1 MSAAGPKAPKAP
13 KAPRT
18 KAAPAP
24 DAEGG
29 PRGKR
34 PRAPK
39 AASKAGS
46 KAAAPGDPDEL
57 DESDAEVSGEL
68 SPEAVV
74 AEAGGPVTPEAAA
87 EQVTTI
93 PEVLPPEPDLEP
105 AEAEALEET
114 DGEGEGEG
122 EDRAP
127 LDGVLLAPPTGEG
140 SRLPVPVGRDLSHAD
155 ALQRY
160 LAEISRHPLLTREQE
175 HDLAVRFKETQ
186 DPALA
191 YRLVTAN
198 LRLVVKIAMEYRRAA
213 FSVLDLIQEGNVG
226 LMQAVQ
232 KYDPYRGVKL
242 SSYSAWWIRAYILRY
257 LMDNWR
263 MVKLGTTQAQ
273 RKLFFN
279 LRKEQEKLLSQGF
292 EAAPKLL
299 AEKLDVSE
307 QDVREMDQRLGND
320 EFSLDTPVAGSDDSR
335 QTYVDR
341 LAENRS
347 GAEEQLGD
355 EELRQVFKEQL
366 AAFGKT
372 LTDPRDRFL
381 FEKRISV
388 REGAEPLTL
397 QEVGAKYGFTRERA
411 RQLEARLTGQL
422 RQFLR
427 ERMPDFAQLSMNEP
441 EEG

>member
-1 MSAAGPKAPKAP
+1 M
-13 KAPRT
+13 
-18 KAAPAP
+18 
-24 DAEGG
+24 

-34 PRAPK
+34 PRPAKVAVNRK
-39 AASKAGS
+39 AKAG
-46 KAAAPGDPDEL
+46 ARHEAGAET
-57 DESDAEVSGEL
+57 DAEL
-68 SPEAVV
+68 LDDSPENVV
-74 AEAGGPVTPEAAA
+74 AEVAGAVSPDAGREHATI
-87 EQVTTI
+87 I
-93 PEVLPPEPDLEP
+93 PEVLPPEPDLEA
-105 AEAEALEET
+105 AEAESAHEEA
-114 DGEGEGEG
+114 DADEN
-122 EDRAP
+122 AP
-127 LDGVLLAPPTGEG
+127 LDGVLLAPPSGVG

-160 LAEISRHPLLTREQE
+160 LAEIARHPLLTREQE
-175 HDLAVRFKETQ
+175 HDLAVRFTQTQ

-191 YRLVTAN
+191 YHLVTAN

-355 EELRQVFKEQL
+355 EELRRVFKEQL

-388 REGAEPLTL
+388 LDGSEPLTL
-397 QEVGAKYGFTRERA
+397 QQVGEEYGFTRERA

-422 RQFLR
+422 REFLR
-427 ERMPDFAQLSMNEP
+427 ARMPDFAQLSLNEP
-441 EEG
+441 QEE

>member
-1 MSAAGPKAPKAP
+1 
-13 KAPRT
+13 
-18 KAAPAP
+18 
-24 DAEGG
+24 
-29 PRGKR
+29 
-34 PRAPK
+34 
-39 AASKAGS
+39 
-46 KAAAPGDPDEL
+46 
-57 DESDAEVSGEL
+57 
-68 SPEAVV
+68 
-74 AEAGGPVTPEAAA
+74 
-87 EQVTTI
+87 
-93 PEVLPPEPDLEP
+93 
-105 AEAEALEET
+105 
-114 DGEGEGEG
+114 
-122 EDRAP
+122 
-127 LDGVLLAPPTGEG
+127 
-140 SRLPVPVGRDLSHAD
+140 VGRDLSHAD

-320 EFSLDTPVAGSDDSR
+320 EFSLDTPVAGSEDSR

-341 LAENRS
+341 LAEGRT

-355 EELRQVFKEQL
+355 EELRRVFKEQL

-372 LTDPRDRFL
+372 LTDPRDKFL

-388 REGAEPLTL
+388 LEGEEPLTL
-397 QEVGAKYGFTRERA
+397 QEVGEKYGFTRERA

-422 RQFLR
+422 REFLR
-427 ERMPDFAQLSMNEP
+427 ERLPDFAQLSLNEP
-441 EEG
+441 PERS